1 MIRRPGQELI
11 LKGPAK
17 RSQLLLHGLAR
28 LQERDA
34 ATQRRDVPLS
44 AAEQASE
51 QEKTAL
57 SSLQSI
63 SDPHLVVASCVFCD
77 FMVLN

>member
-1 MIRRPGQELI
+1 MRAAAVQGRSAAIQE
-11 LKGPAK
+11 
-17 RSQLLLHGLAR
+17 RDLAIQECDVTI
-28 LQERDA
+28 QERDA